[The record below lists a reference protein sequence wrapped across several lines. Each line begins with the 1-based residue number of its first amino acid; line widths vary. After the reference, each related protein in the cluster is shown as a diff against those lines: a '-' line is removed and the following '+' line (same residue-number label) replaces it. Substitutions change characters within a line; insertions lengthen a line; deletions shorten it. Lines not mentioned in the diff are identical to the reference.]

1 MELEDALK
9 NGDLLVT
16 PTEAKPVDDD
26 LELLYEEFKKAPDS
40 ASGLRALRQL
50 VRRMK

>member
-9 NGDLLVT
+9 GGTL
-16 PTEAKPVDDD
+16 PTAAKPAESDDD